1 MVKINKIQCETIHV
15 IVILD
20 MCSNVIHA
28 KFLEMIF
35 NTKLKCGS
43 ILVYYNRL
51 CHGIVEFFFFFF
63 CALVVL
69 AFITA
74 AEVAGRA
81 S

>member
-1 MVKINKIQCETIHV
+1 MVKINKIQCETIDV

-20 MCSNVIHA
+20 MCSNVHA
-28 KFLEMIF
+28 KFLKYFF

-43 ILVYYNRL
+43 ILVYNNGL
-51 CHGIVEFFFFFF
+51 CQDIVVIFYF

-74 AEVAGRA
+74 AEVAG
-81 S
+81 